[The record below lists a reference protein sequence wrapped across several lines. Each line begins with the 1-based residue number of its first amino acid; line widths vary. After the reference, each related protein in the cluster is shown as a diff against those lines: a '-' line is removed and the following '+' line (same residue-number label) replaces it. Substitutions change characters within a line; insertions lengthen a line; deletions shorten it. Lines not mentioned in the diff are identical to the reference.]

1 MSMEGI
7 IIINKGGN
15 DLQLQ
20 IQSNHLREAF
30 KNKNDETYGIFLML
44 VEGS

>member
-1 MSMEGI
+1 MSMDGI

-20 IQSNHLREAF
+20 IQSNHLSITS
-30 KNKNDETYGIFLML
+30 ETFVMY
-44 VEGS
+44 